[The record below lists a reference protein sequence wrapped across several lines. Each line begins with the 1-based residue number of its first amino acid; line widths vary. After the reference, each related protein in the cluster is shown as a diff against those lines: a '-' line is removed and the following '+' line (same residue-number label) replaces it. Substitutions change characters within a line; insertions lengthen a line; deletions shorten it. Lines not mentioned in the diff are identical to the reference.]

1 MGGSDELSHKRHRRV
16 SSSAAEDGVDEAS
29 KRRKHRH
36 HHHHH
41 HHHRH
46 RESGKRDLDK
56 SEFEEPEGE
65 LLPVSL
71 SASVVVAD
79 DEREEGE
86 ILEEE
91 ERRGGGPVEGVS
103 DVDNYP
109 AKEPV
114 IGMDDDKR
122 LEPVYHPR
130 ECSDRK
136 DRKPI
141 GKLSECGGDALKSP
155 QEGNVRDA
163 ASVSPKH
170 AAKEMD
176 CSDAEVDELKR
187 RERKHDKRKD
197 SDLGRSGSR
206 EHYDRR
212 KESRSPPL
220 NQFHN
225 DVVRSRSR
233 SYERMREKRSRSRD
247 DRLNRGIDVWRHD
260 RGERS
265 YGGNGDRD
273 RYSESRDV
281 VKRDSDHEKVGRYD
295 RVDRHDSRN
304 RERDAEVDKSVT
316 RERERS
322 RLGSWSDRE
331 SVRDRER
338 LKDRERHR
346 VKEREREKETYE
358 DRDRDR
364 DRAMNRDRDRD
375 LDKQMYKD
383 RRSRSDKYNIAQDVH
398 DDRDRHKNPTRR
410 TRLNDLTIMDDS
422 TRPHLDEDYEKSM
435 REEDDQDDNLEVALE
450 LRNQE
455 EEEIDRIKEESRKR
469 RQAILEKYKQKQL
482 EEQAEPSASDSG
494 KEEKLSMIENE
505 EEKIFPSK
513 SANSSRQASPM
524 GIENE
529 PYSSD
534 IYNADPS
541 FTVEKPPA
549 ENGTLALDQ
558 TTGAGVLGEGT
569 PKSEKSADMFYD
581 DIFGESP
588 AGLRRLGKGDGLQ
601 IERSG
606 LHDNWDD
613 AEGYYSYRFGELL
626 DGRYEVI
633 AAHGKG
639 VFSTVVRAKD
649 LKPGKDG
656 PEEVAIKI
664 IRNNETMYKAG
675 LEELV
680 ILKKLAAAD
689 PEDKRHCVRFISN
702 FKYRNHL
709 CLVFESLHMNLR
721 EVLKKFGRN
730 VGLSLTG
737 VRVYAKQLFIAL
749 KHLRNCGVLHCD
761 IKPDNMLVNEAKN
774 VLKLC
779 DFGNAMFSG
788 KNEITPYLVSRF
800 YRAPEIILGL
810 PYDHPLDIWSVGCC
824 LFELYAGKVLF
835 PGPSNNDMLR
845 LHMELK
851 GPFPKKMLRKG
862 AFTDQHFDQD
872 LNFHAVEEDPVTKKI
887 IKRLIVNIKPKDI
900 GALFPNSAGEDPKMV
915 SNFKDLLE
923 RIFILDPEKRMSVSQ
938 ALMHPFITGK

>member
-16 SSSAAEDGVDEAS
+16 SSSAAEDGGDEAS
-29 KRRKHRH
+29 KRRKHHH

-65 LLPVSL
+65 LPPVSF
-71 SASVVVAD
+71 SAPAVVAD

-91 ERRGGGPVEGVS
+91 ERGGGGPVEGVL

-114 IGMDDDKR
+114 IGMDDDER
-122 LEPVYHPR
+122 LEPIYHPR

-141 GKLSECGGDALKSP
+141 DKLSECIADTLVK
-155 QEGNVRDA
+155 GNVRDA
-163 ASVSPKH
+163 ASLSPTR

-176 CSDAEVDELKR
+176 YSDAEVDELKR

-197 SDLGRSGSR
+197 CDLGRSGSR

-212 KESRSPPL
+212 KDSRSPL

-265 YGGNGDRD
+265 YGGSGDRN

-322 RLGSWSDRE
+322 RLSSWSDRE

-338 LKDRERHR
+338 LKDRERDR
-346 VKEREREKETYE
+346 VKEGEKEKEMYKE
-358 DRDRDR
+358 VHRDRDR
-364 DRAMNRDRDRD
+364 NRDRDRD
-375 LDKQMYKD
+375 QDKQMYKD

-398 DDRDRHKNPTRR
+398 DDRDRHKNSTRR
-410 TRLNDLTIMDDS
+410 TRLNDSTVMDDS

-450 LRNQE
+450 LKNQE

-482 EEQAEPSASDSG
+482 GERAEPSASDSG

-524 GIENE
+524 DIENE

-569 PKSEKSADMFYD
+569 PKSEKSADIFYD
-581 DIFGESP
+581 DIYGESP
-588 AGLRRLGKGDGLQ
+588 AGFRKLGKGDGIQ

-779 DFGNAMFSG
+779 DFGNAMFS
-788 KNEITPYLVSRF
+788 V
-800 YRAPEIILGL
+800 LGL

-887 IKRLIVNIKPKDI
+887 VKRLIVNIKPKDI
-900 GALFPNSAGEDPKMV
+900 GALFPNSSGEDPKMV
-915 SNFKDLLE
+915 SHFKDLLE

>member
-155 QEGNVRDA
+155 QEVNHTEHVINATKKHEGIADTLVKGNVRDA

-304 RERDAEVDKSVT
+304 RERDAEVDK
-316 RERERS
+316 
-322 RLGSWSDRE
+322 
-331 SVRDRER
+331 
-338 LKDRERHR
+338 
-346 VKEREREKETYE
+346 
-358 DRDRDR
+358 
-364 DRAMNRDRDRD
+364 
-375 LDKQMYKD
+375 
-383 RRSRSDKYNIAQDVH
+383 SDKYNIAQDVH

-588 AGLRRLGKGDGLQ
+588 AGLRKLGKGDGLQ